1 MKHRFAKLNVIRSRK
16 TQNAIDAEEMDVSKD
31 QEEGREIWKG
41 DVGATSDDEGK
52 VDLELVCT
60 QILLSIV
67 SAVLEGEFCSWI
79 F

>member
-1 MKHRFAKLNVIRSRK
+1 MKHRFPKLNVIRSRK
-16 TQNAIDAEEMDVSKD
+16 TQNASAAEEMDVRKD
-31 QEEGREIWKG
+31 QEERKEAGKGEI
-41 DVGATSDDEGK
+41 GATSDDEGK